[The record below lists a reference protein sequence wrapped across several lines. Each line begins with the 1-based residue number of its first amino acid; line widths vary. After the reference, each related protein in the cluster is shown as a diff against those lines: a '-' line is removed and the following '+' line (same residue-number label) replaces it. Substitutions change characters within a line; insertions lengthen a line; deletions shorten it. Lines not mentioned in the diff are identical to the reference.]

1 MKCPGHVPQATPRV
15 RYREHVL
22 IEGLVVGIGASSGA
36 LLRFALTSFWPPNDP
51 MEIAVTMAINI
62 VACFLMGLYDPP
74 PLWSKG
80 ILGGFSTLSA
90 VALTSAE
97 IYPAVAATYIGATVI
112 ICTGMWIAGDALR
125 RRGHNSHNDNNGHG
139 GHSSHGGSSH
149 HRGHSGQRE
158 ARS

>member
-1 MKCPGHVPQATPRV
+1 MPQTSPRV

-22 IEGLVVGIGASSGA
+22 KEGLVVGIGASCGA

-97 IYPAVAATYIGATVI
+97 IYPVVAATYIGATVI

-125 RRGHNSHNDNNGHG
+125 RRGHG
-139 GHSSHGGSSH
+139 GHSSHSSRSSH
-149 HRGHSGQRE
+149 SSPSSRSRHRGHSGSGHPRGQRG

>member
-1 MKCPGHVPQATPRV
+1 MPQTSPRV

-22 IEGLVVGIGASSGA
+22 REGLVVGIGASCGA

-80 ILGGFSTLSA
+80 VLGGFSTLSA

-97 IYPAVAATYIGATVI
+97 IYPVVAATYIGATVI

-125 RRGHNSHNDNNGHG
+125 RSGHSSPSRHG
-139 GHSSHGGSSH
+139 GHSGSSH